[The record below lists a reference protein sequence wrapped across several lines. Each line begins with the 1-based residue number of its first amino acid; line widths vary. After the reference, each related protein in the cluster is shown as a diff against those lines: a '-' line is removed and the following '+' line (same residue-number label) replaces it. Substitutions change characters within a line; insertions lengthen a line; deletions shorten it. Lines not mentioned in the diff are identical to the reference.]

1 MSESL
6 RSLRVEWMDA
16 LDGQWSGPLRV
27 RVRGGSMLPT
37 LRPGDVVRVEPA
49 GPDDLRPGDVVL
61 CRNGRGALLHRF
73 LGRTPEGWLLTQ
85 GDAHLSPDPPWPPE
99 ALLGRAVG
107 VERGGRVVPIPDRPL
122 YRTLRRGLRR
132 AVGFLRPLWRWLV
145 ALLLV
150 FLLPALVRAAVTLVS
165 FTATPQGQA
174 VLLRWETAS
183 EVNMLGFTV
192 WRAESA
198 EGDSVPISDLIPA
211 EGDIVGAVYQY
222 TDADVEPGRTYFYWL
237 EAVEVTGASAFHG
250 PVSATVPFSA
260 TATPTPTPTN
270 TPTATPTPTPT
281 PTGIPGATP
290 TPTPTPTS
298 TPTSTPP
305 SSPQP
310 SPSVT
315 PTSTPVPVPTATPV
329 PTRIPSPTPYPSPT
343 ATQAPSTPASPTP
356 VLAATPT
363 PSPWPTFA
371 PVPSPTVVSSVPTSS
386 PPTTLPGP
394 SSSAATFAPAGA
406 PSPPARTPRTASTV
420 PSDSLPL
427 GWIRVL
433 LATGG
438 AVGVGLILWSVVIL
452 FRSRRA
458 G

>member
-99 ALLGRAVG
+99 ALLGRALG

-122 YRTLRRGLRR
+122 YRTLRRGLQR
-132 AVGFLRPLWRWLV
+132 AVGFLRPLWRWLF

-150 FLLPALVRAAVTLVS
+150 FLLPVLVRAAVTLVS

-174 VLLRWETAS
+174 VLLQWETAS

-250 PVSATVPFSA
+250 PVSATVPLPA

-270 TPTATPTPTPT
+270 TPTVTPMPTPT
-281 PTGIPGATP
+281 PTGTP
-290 TPTPTPTS
+290 AVTLTPTPTPTS
-298 TPTSTPP
+298 TPP
-305 SSPQP
+305 SSPKP

-343 ATQAPSTPASPTP
+343 ATQTSLAPASPTP

-406 PSPPARTPRTASTV
+406 PSPPARTPRTAGTAS
-420 PSDSLPL
+420 SDSLPL

-438 AVGVGLILWSVVIL
+438 AVGIGLILWSVVIL
-452 FRSRRA
+452 FRSRRV

>member
-1 MSESL
+1 
-6 RSLRVEWMDA
+6 
-16 LDGQWSGPLRV
+16 
-27 RVRGGSMLPT
+27 MLPT

-107 VERGGRVVPIPDRPL
+107 VEREGRVVPIPDRPL

-132 AVGFLRPLWRWLV
+132 AVGFLRPLWRWLF

-150 FLLPALVRAAVTLVS
+150 FLLPVLVRAAVTLVS

-174 VLLRWETAS
+174 VLLQWETAS

-198 EGDSVPISDLIPA
+198 EGERTPSSDLIPA
-211 EGDIVGAVYQY
+211 EGDIVGAVYQH

-250 PVSATVPFSA
+250 PVSATVPLPA

-270 TPTATPTPTPT
+270 TPTVTPMPTPT

-290 TPTPTPTS
+290 TPTSTPLPGLPPSATPTPI
-298 TPTSTPP
+298 P
-305 SSPQP
+305 S
-310 SPSVT
+310 
-315 PTSTPVPVPTATPV
+315 PTATPV
-329 PTRIPSPTPYPSPT
+329 PTRPPLPT
-343 ATQAPSTPASPTP
+343 ATQASSTPASPTP